1 MARVTLYT
9 TAWCPFCVRAKQ
21 LLAGK
26 QAEVDEIDVDRDPAR
41 RREMMER
48 SGRRT
53 VPQIWIGDRHVVMN
67 FTHCSGRG
75 SSTTCSPDNGEK
87 PWLTI
92 SKRYSSFSA
101 CI

>member
-41 RREMMER
+41 DD
-48 SGRRT
+48 G
-53 VPQIWIGDRHVVMN
+53 
-67 FTHCSGRG
+67 
-75 SSTTCSPDNGEK
+75 
-87 PWLTI
+87 
-92 SKRYSSFSA
+92 A
-101 CI
+101 